1 MEEYQVYGGIDN
13 GVTGTIAVITPTK
26 KLFLKVPVFKSRS
39 YTKEVKY
46 ITRINYSRLCE
57 ILEEVSK
64 EGKCLFYLERPMIN
78 PRRWVASLSAI
89 RALEATLLALER
101 YNIDYEFIDSKK
113 WQHYMFPTVRGT
125 NFLKQASM
133 MRGLELFPEHAKL
146 IKKHKDADA
155 LMIVQ
160 YLLESKG
167 NDGRKDNRKQF
178 SKKKKEKDP
187 EVLEL

>member
-1 MEEYQVYGGIDN
+1 MEEYKVFGGIDN

-26 KLFLKVPVFKSRS
+26 KLFLKMPVYKSRS

-46 ITRINYSRLCE
+46 ITRIDYTKLCAL
-57 ILEEVSK
+57 LEEISK

-78 PRRWVASLSAI
+78 PKRWVASLSAI
-89 RALEATLLALER
+89 RALEATLLALEQ
-101 YNIDYEFIDSKK
+101 YDIEYEFIDSRK
-113 WQHYMFPTVRGT
+113 WQHYMFPDIRGT

-133 MRGLELFPEHAKL
+133 MRGLELFPEYAKI

-167 NDGRKDNRKQF
+167 SDGRKLKKQDG
-178 SKKKKEKDP
+178 KKKEKKDNKM
-187 EVLEL
+187 LEL